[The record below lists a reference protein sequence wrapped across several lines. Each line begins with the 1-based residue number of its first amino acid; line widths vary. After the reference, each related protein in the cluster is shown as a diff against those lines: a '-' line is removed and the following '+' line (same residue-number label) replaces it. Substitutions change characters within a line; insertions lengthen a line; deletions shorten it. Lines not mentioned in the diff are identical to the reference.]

1 MFLRLKRHDA
11 SAPSNC
17 LHCRFRENFVRPA
30 PQQHHVPMDVYR
42 IRVKI
47 LRLASTASGG
57 GIN

>member
-30 PQQHHVPMDVYR
+30 PQQHHVPMDV
-42 IRVKI
+42 
-47 LRLASTASGG
+47 
-57 GIN
+57 